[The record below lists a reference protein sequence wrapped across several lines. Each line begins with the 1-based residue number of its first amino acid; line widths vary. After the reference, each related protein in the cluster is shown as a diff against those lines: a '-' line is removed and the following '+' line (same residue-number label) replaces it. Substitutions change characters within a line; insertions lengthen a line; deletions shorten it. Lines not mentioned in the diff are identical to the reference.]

1 MIGSRLLLD
10 GTITSSQVAVILIC
24 TVIFIIVVPWIT
36 KKFFGLFRFIF
47 SSIMIIIISAN
58 LALFSPQKTD
68 ISNLPQSKTQIMQI
82 AKTSSDK
89 VRFDT
94 KNGLNVYVKLDE
106 KWINVGDIT
115 YFTKA
120 GSRYTVFAGKN
131 SYTTHDSEI
140 GDVLSLIKE
149 Q

>member
-24 TVIFIIVVPWIT
+24 TVIFIIVIPWIT

-68 ISNLPQSKTQIMQI
+68 I
-82 AKTSSDK
+82 K

-94 KNGLNVYVKLDE
+94 KNGLNVCVKLDE
-106 KWINVGDIT
+106 NWINVGDIT

-120 GSRYTVFAGKN
+120 GSRYTVFAGNN

-140 GDVLSLIKE
+140 GDILSLIKE
-149 Q
+149 

>member
-1 MIGSRLLLD
+1 
-10 GTITSSQVAVILIC
+10 
-24 TVIFIIVVPWIT
+24 
-36 KKFFGLFRFIF
+36 
-47 SSIMIIIISAN
+47 MIIIISAN

-140 GDVLSLIKE
+140 GDILSLIKE

>member
-1 MIGSRLLLD
+1 MSPEISGVQGSV
-10 GTITSSQVAVILIC
+10 SQVREVTAEL
-24 TVIFIIVVPWIT
+24 
-36 KKFFGLFRFIF
+36 
-47 SSIMIIIISAN
+47 
-58 LALFSPQKTD
+58 
-68 ISNLPQSKTQIMQI
+68 MQI

-140 GDVLSLIKE
+140 GDILSLIKE

>member
-10 GTITSSQVAVILIC
+10 GAITSSQVAVILIC

-68 ISNLPQSKTQIMQI
+68 ISDLPQSKTQIMQI

-94 KNGLNVYVKLDE
+94 KNGLNVYE

-140 GDVLSLIKE
+140 GDILSLIKE

>member
-1 MIGSRLLLD
+1 
-10 GTITSSQVAVILIC
+10 
-24 TVIFIIVVPWIT
+24 
-36 KKFFGLFRFIF
+36 
-47 SSIMIIIISAN
+47 MIIIISAN

-106 KWINVGDIT
+106 N
-115 YFTKA
+115 
-120 GSRYTVFAGKN
+120 GSM
-131 SYTTHDSEI
+131 
-140 GDVLSLIKE
+140 
-149 Q
+149 

>member
-1 MIGSRLLLD
+1 
-10 GTITSSQVAVILIC
+10 
-24 TVIFIIVVPWIT
+24 
-36 KKFFGLFRFIF
+36 
-47 SSIMIIIISAN
+47 MIIIISAN

-68 ISNLPQSKTQIMQI
+68 ISNLLQNKTQIMQI
-82 AKTSSDK
+82 AKTGSDK

-94 KNGLNVYVKLDE
+94 KNGLDVYVKLDE

-120 GSRYTVFAGKN
+120 GSRYTVFVGNN

-140 GDVLSLIKE
+140 GDILSLIKE
-149 Q
+149 K